1 MIRKIVKDALIL
13 FTITLVAGLCLGFV
27 EKITREP
34 IARAKQEA
42 KNKAYKEVFA
52 DAGSFEV
59 TVELEEALAKKEE
72 VLKKEGYGYLTI
84 EEGVAAIK
92 DEAVIGYIF
101 TVTTKEGYGGEI
113 TLAVGVDMEGKFTG
127 YEVLAI
133 DETPGLG
140 MKATEDGFRNQFAGK
155 DASGISWT
163 KTGASKA
170 NEIDAISGA
179 TITTKAV
186 TGAINGVGA
195 FAISEEA
202 GLINAK
208 EETDNE

>member
-1 MIRKIVKDALIL
+1 MVKKILKDAFIL

-34 IARAKQEA
+34 IASAQQEA
-42 KNKAYKEVFA
+42 KNRAYKEVFA
-52 DAGSFEV
+52 DADSFEI
-59 TVELEEALAKKEE
+59 TEELSKALQNKEDI
-72 VLKKEGYGYLTI
+72 LKKEGYSQI
-84 EEGVAAIK
+84 KIAEGVAAMK
-92 DEAVIGYIF
+92 GEEVIGYIF

-113 TLAVGVDMEGKFTG
+113 TLAVGVDVEGIFTG
-127 YEVLAI
+127 YEILSI

-140 MKATEDGFRNQFAGK
+140 MKATEDEFKSQFGGK
-155 DASGISWT
+155 DASGVQWT
-163 KTGASKA
+163 KTGASKD

-186 TGAINGVGA
+186 TGAVNGVGA

-202 GLINAK
+202 GLIKAK
-208 EETDNE
+208 EVVADE

>member
-1 MIRKIVKDALIL
+1 MVKKIIKDAFIL
-13 FTITLVAGLCLGFV
+13 FTITLVAGLCLGLV

-34 IARAKQEA
+34 IAKAQQEA
-42 KNKAYKEVFA
+42 KNRAYKEVFA
-52 DAGSFEV
+52 QADSFGI
-59 TVELEEALAKKEE
+59 TDELKLALEKKETI
-72 VLKKEGYGYLTI
+72 LDKTGYSQVSI

-92 DEAVIGYIF
+92 GEEVIGYIF

-113 TLAVGVDMEGKFTG
+113 TLAVGVDMKGRLTG

-140 MKATEDGFRNQFAGK
+140 MKATEDEFKSQFGGK
-155 DASGISWT
+155 DASGIQWT
-163 KTGASKA
+163 KTGASKE

-179 TITTKAV
+179 TITTKAI
-186 TGAINGVGA
+186 TGAVNGVGS

-202 GLINAK
+202 GLINTK
-208 EETDNE
+208 EVAGDE